1 MDAIQFARGS
11 SRSRFAGTSQV
22 NREAAERTTILRGLV
37 GSTVHGLNVND
48 GIEDRDE
55 MGICV
60 EPLEDAMALWNPF
73 EQFIYRSAAERE
85 GRANARSTG
94 GDLDLTIYS
103 LRKWT
108 RLALKGN
115 PTIMLLL
122 FTPEDQLVSC
132 DELGA
137 ELRALTPAIVSRRV
151 QGPFLGYLQAQKQ
164 RLTGERGQKR
174 IHRPELEEMYGF
186 DTKYAMHMLRLGFQG
201 VELLTTGRLSLPM
214 REPERSSLLDVRRGR
229 ASEEECTTT
238 TDRSENELTDLATTS
253 PLVDEPNE
261 ARVEE
266 WVLDVYRRRWR

>member
-1 MDAIQFARGS
+1 
-11 SRSRFAGTSQV
+11 V
-22 NREAAERTTILRGLV
+22 NREVAEDCTILRGLV

-60 EPLEDAMALWNPF
+60 EPLEAAMALGEPF

-85 GRANARSTG
+85 GRQNARSSA

-122 FTPEDQLVSC
+122 FTPEDQLVFC

-137 ELRALTPAIVSRRV
+137 ELRALTPSIVSRRV
-151 QGPFLGYLQAQKQ
+151 QAPFLGYLQAQKQ

-201 VELLTTGRLSLPM
+201 VELLTTGSLSLPM
-214 REPERSSLLDVRRGR
+214 REPARSFLLDVRRGR
-229 ASEEECTTT
+229 VTEQECLT
-238 TDRSENELTDLATTS
+238 RAGELERELEALAATS
-253 PLVDEPNE
+253 ALPDEPE
-261 ARVEE
+261 EQKVED
-266 WVLDVYRRRWR
+266 WVMAAYRRRWRLER

>member
-1 MDAIQFARGS
+1 V
-11 SRSRFAGTSQV
+11 T
-22 NREAAERTTILRGLV
+22 RETAERCTILRGLV

-60 EPLEDAMALWNPF
+60 EPLENAMALWDPF

-103 LRKWT
+103 LRKWA

-122 FTPEDQLVSC
+122 FTPEDQLVYC

-137 ELRALTPAIVSRRV
+137 ELRALTSSIVSRRV

-164 RLTGERGQKR
+164 RLTGARGQKR

-214 REPERSSLLDVRRGR
+214 REPERSFLLDVRRGNV
-229 ASEEECTTT
+229 SEEECLT
-238 TDRSENELTDLATTS
+238 RAEELERQLTDLAATS
-253 PLVDEPNE
+253 PLPEQ
-261 ARVEE
+261 AEE
-266 WVLDVYRRRWR
+266 TKVQDWVTAVYRRRWRLDS

>member
-1 MDAIQFARGS
+1 M
-11 SRSRFAGTSQV
+11 
-22 NREAAERTTILRGLV
+22 NRETAEACTILRGLV

-60 EPLEDAMALWNPF
+60 EPLAEAMSLWAPF
-73 EQFIYRSAAERE
+73 EQFIYRSAVERE
-85 GRANARSTG
+85 GRENARSTA

-103 LRKWT
+103 LRKWM

-115 PTIMLLL
+115 PTVLLLL
-122 FTPEDQLVSC
+122 FTPDDQLMQC
-132 DELGA
+132 DALGA

-151 QGPFLGYLQAQKQ
+151 QAPFLGYLQAQKQ

-201 VELLTTGRLSLPM
+201 MELLTTGRLSLPM
-214 REPERSSLLDVRRGR
+214 REPERSYLLDVRRGKVSEQECFTR
-229 ASEEECTTT
+229 ASQLEQ
-238 TDRSENELTDLATTS
+238 ELTDLATTS
-253 PLVDEPNE
+253 PLPEEPE
-261 ARVEE
+261 ETRVES
-266 WVLDVYRRRWR
+266 WMLDAYLRRWSIQPQ